1 MRYWMSIMKTIT
13 EEKAMRMLNP
23 VHPGRF
29 LRTGIIDAHD
39 LAVAGA
45 SLDSAWF
52 ESLNF
57 QP

>member
-1 MRYWMSIMKTIT
+1 
-13 EEKAMRMLNP
+13 MRMLNP
-23 VHPGRF
+23 VPGRF